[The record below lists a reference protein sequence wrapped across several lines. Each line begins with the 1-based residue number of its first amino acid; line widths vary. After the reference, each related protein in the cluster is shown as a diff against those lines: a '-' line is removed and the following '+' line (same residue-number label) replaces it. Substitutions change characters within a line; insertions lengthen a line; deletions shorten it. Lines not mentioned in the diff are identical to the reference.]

1 MKFKPLLLTTLLL
14 PTLAMASA
22 GAVFKIIANDGK
34 SDKTVTAANKAEVED
49 AKKATK
55 DSPTIDSAVTTIQ
68 NKAVEKGYSP
78 GTVAVTKNAKDGSAT
93 VVNSATGTSYK
104 LVPTV
109 KTPSPPP
116 VSSAPVLETGAVP
129 KIK

>member
-1 MKFKPLLLTTLLL
+1 MKFKPMLFAVLLL
-14 PTLAMASA
+14 PILAMASA

-34 SDKTVTAANKAEVED
+34 SDKTVTVANKAEVED

-68 NKAVEKGYSP
+68 NKAIEKGYSP

-104 LVPTV
+104 LVPAV
-109 KTPSPPP
+109 RPIPPF